1 MLQVYNEMDAYPE
14 NTLQT
19 SYENWQP
26 EGSKTASHINEMSSY
41 LLTCQIFLVHL
52 GQYNIF
58 GAQRQSTNYK
68 FDVFEIKVQNG
79 MP

>member
-1 MLQVYNEMDAYPE
+1 MYAHPRD
-14 NTLQT
+14 TLQT
-19 SYENWQP
+19 NNENWQP
-26 EGSKTASHINEMSSY
+26 EGSKTASHISEMSSY

-68 FDVFEIKVQNG
+68 FEVFEIKFQSG
-79 MP
+79 ML

>member
-26 EGSKTASHINEMSSY
+26 EGSKTASHISEMSSY

-58 GAQRQSTNYK
+58 GAQRQLTNYK
-68 FDVFEIKVQNG
+68 FEVFEIKVPNR
-79 MP
+79 ML